1 MKLADKWRIRW
12 EKDAIERAKRYELR
26 EKNRKEAARVQQF
39 DFLDQAVRASKG
51 KRRIE
56 INENAIPVREG
67 ISNVRSDNNLFE
79 SPEEFRYLVEE
90 YVALKAAEEKPPT
103 ISGLVIH
110 LGFVSRSE
118 FNDFQASNPQY
129 ARMVEL
135 AKTYIEMGYE
145 ERLFSASSQGASFW
159 LKNHAGYSDK
169 KEMVHSSATKP
180 LRIELVSGELVE
192 GEFTEVIDEPLSLE
206 KKPTGSGIPLDIEQV
221 DQIGATS
228 KSAFDDFGV

>member
-1 MKLADKWRIRW
+1 MKRADQWQIRW
-12 EKDAIERAKRYELR
+12 ERDAIERAKRYELR
-26 EKNRKEAARVQQF
+26 EKNRREAARVQKF
-39 DFLDQAVRASKG
+39 DFLDHAAKAR
-51 KRRIE
+51 KREKCIK
-56 INENAIPVREG
+56 INENAVPIRER
-67 ISNVRSDNNLFE
+67 INDIRSDNNLFE

-90 YVALKAAEEKPPT
+90 YVAMKAAEEKPPT

-110 LGFVSRSE
+110 LGFTSRSE
-118 FNDFQASNPQY
+118 FNEFQSSNPQY
-129 ARMVEL
+129 ARMVDL

-169 KEMVHSSATKP
+169 KEMVHSGVSKP

-192 GEFTEVIDEPLSLE
+192 GEFTEVKDEEPLALE
-206 KKPTGSGIPLDIEQV
+206 EKPTGSGIPLDIEQG

-228 KSAFDDFGV
+228 KSAFDDFG